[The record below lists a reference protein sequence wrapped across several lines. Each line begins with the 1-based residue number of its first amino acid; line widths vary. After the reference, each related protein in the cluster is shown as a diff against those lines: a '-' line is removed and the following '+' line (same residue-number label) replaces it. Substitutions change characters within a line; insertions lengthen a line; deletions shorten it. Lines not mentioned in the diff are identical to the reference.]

1 MVIDFHT
8 HIFPDKIAARTI
20 ESLGAIAGVR
30 AATDGTLKSMILGEN
45 AIRLLNGVFNRE
57 SYGIYTIL

>member
-20 ESLGAIAGVR
+20 ESLGAIAGVK
-30 AATDGTLKSMILGEN
+30 AATGYCLLGNIL
-45 AIRLLNGVFNRE
+45 
-57 SYGIYTIL
+57 